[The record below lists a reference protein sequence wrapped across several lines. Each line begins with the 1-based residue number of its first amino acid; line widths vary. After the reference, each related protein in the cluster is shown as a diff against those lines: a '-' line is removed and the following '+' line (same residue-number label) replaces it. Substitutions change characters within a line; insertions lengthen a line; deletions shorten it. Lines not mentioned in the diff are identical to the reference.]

1 MMNDAAYVYERHPYI
16 FIFQLREQAGLIS
29 PLSAETTRQGT
40 LCQLGFV
47 CMGMRWREGYGISIH
62 VKLKKDQR
70 PHLDFPKW
78 TCKPRHAF
86 YFESR
91 LFFLALLFILLL
103 HKLVDRI
110 IAFQTLQFDLQPQVV
125 GAIRV
130 GKSFLQADFPL
141 FVEN

>member
-1 MMNDAAYVYERHPYI
+1 M
-16 FIFQLREQAGLIS
+16 
-29 PLSAETTRQGT
+29 
-40 LCQLGFV
+40 
-47 CMGMRWREGYGISIH
+47 
-62 VKLKKDQR
+62 
-70 PHLDFPKW
+70 
-78 TCKPRHAF
+78 HAF
-86 YFESR
+86 DLESR
-91 LFFLALLFILLL
+91 LFFLALLLILLL

>member
-1 MMNDAAYVYERHPYI
+1 MSTNGTLTSPS
-16 FIFQLREQAGLIS
+16 FNLSEQAGLIS
-29 PLSAETTRQGT
+29 PLSAEISRQGT

-47 CMGMRWREGYGISIH
+47 CTDGRWRVCYEPSIH
-62 VKLKKDQR
+62 VNRMRDER
-70 PHLDFPKW
+70 PDLDLPSW
-78 TCKPRHAF
+78 TVNRMHAF
-86 YFESR
+86 DLESR
-91 LFFLALLFILLL
+91 LFFLALLLILLL